1 MIHKHVKQFTRIV
14 LGASVFSASV
24 MGVGLATSTDVTVA
38 PISASTSV
46 ATIAANTTTANT
58 TTTDTVTAGTSMNA
72 ENTGTALLL
81 NAGVWRETT
90 PERGHMTRIIKA
102 YEEPVSHGEVK
113 LTHPRSTQYKDITLK
128 ILFPMNDPKD
138 YSKMPQ
144 YDGFPVAIPSFAKD
158 PQIYY
163 VPQYL
168 KSGAVGEVSF
178 SGSRAEMAPYVAEAK
193 TLAIDTMTLGES
205 RNVYI
210 QLEPVYN
217 MDFALSARELALDYD
232 IRRTDTLKNLG
243 AVPEFVPQL
252 ADKVNALESK
262 SGEAIPATSL
272 LSDRENKKLQKQVLG
287 YYSYGFES
295 VKIPDNYTLYIFNV
309 GGVPDHQVMTGALVS
324 PDETKIVYFYNQR

>member
-14 LGASVFSASV
+14 LGASLFSASV
-24 MGVGLATSTDVTVA
+24 MGVSLATSTDVTVA

-46 ATIAANTTTANT
+46 APTAAGTTTT
-58 TTTDTVTAGTSMNA
+58 DTKTTDTVTASTMINTKT
-72 ENTGTALLL
+72 TGTALD
-81 NAGVWRETT
+81 AAVWRETT
-90 PERGHMTRIIKA
+90 PERGYMTRIIKA

-113 LTHPRSTQYKDITLK
+113 LTYPRSTQYKDITLK

-210 QLEPVYN
+210 QLEPVYK

-243 AVPEFVPQL
+243 TVPEFVPQL

-262 SGEAIPATSL
+262 SGEATAATSL